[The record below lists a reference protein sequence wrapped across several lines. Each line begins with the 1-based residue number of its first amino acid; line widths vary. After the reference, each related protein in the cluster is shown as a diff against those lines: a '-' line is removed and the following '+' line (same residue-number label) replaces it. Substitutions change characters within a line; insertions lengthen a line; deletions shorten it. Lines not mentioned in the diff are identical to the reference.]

1 MPFGAVPSPAVRPED
16 VRGGDIPAT
25 APETAVKK
33 GANMSKTNKELA
45 VELLGMYLQGIYSR
59 DRTKPI
65 TEDWAKSLLE
75 VFYNAVK
82 SIPDD

>member
-1 MPFGAVPSPAVRPED
+1 
-16 VRGGDIPAT
+16 
-25 APETAVKK
+25 
-33 GANMSKTNKELA
+33 MSKTNKELA

-75 VFYNAVK
+75 AFYNAVK